1 MLIVSL
7 QLRNYRVF
15 ESLDLEFPPGVI
27 GIYGP
32 NGAGKSTLL
41 ESILWVLYGKAR
53 TQKGEIRSADATGE
67 CSAELL
73 FEHDD
78 HYYRAR
84 RSITG
89 QNATV
94 KARLW
99 IGDQVAADGPTE
111 VEKFVHSLL
120 GMDHSAFRA
129 SVFAEQKQLAA
140 FSDQS
145 PERRRQLV
153 LQLLGITPLETARD
167 AARSDARQR
176 QGDHQRLVSM
186 LPELGRLEQR
196 LSEAT
201 GIQHQAQLDAEQS
214 TKHWVAADTAQNS
227 MASDVAAL
235 EQARVQHQLIRQQG
249 AAVRDRRDRA
259 AAEVARINMELQQL
273 VVDRARMVEL
283 QQQAAALAALE
294 ERLVHLRA
302 YDKAFNELGSQ
313 PLVVVEEAPTETL
326 IIEAR
331 REASEAVTAV
341 ALLKADSDRAQ
352 ANLEVAQRAL
362 EHTAT
367 LGDGSE
373 CPLCGQE
380 LGEGFATVHQ
390 HRQQEL
396 VAAQRAMS
404 EVANHLPAAMLRA
417 GDATCQLTALETAQ
431 RRAHDS
437 ARRAATAVAQRH
449 AAEQGLHDA
458 TAALGSQPT
467 DQFRAELQAALP
479 AARTASTEV
488 ARLLGRL
495 EAEDSLRQRHH
506 DEQGVVT
513 AAEADRQRLLSQLAN
528 IAFVPAAY
536 DELLERHRTHVALAQ
551 TSRAASV
558 AADLA
563 LAGAGALLAAIQ
575 DQVVEARQQ
584 HAGVGA
590 LADDARHLSRTA
602 DLLQGFRHLLVGLIG
617 PRLSIQAG
625 ELFNELTGNDY
636 DGLTVDADTYELRI
650 MDRGTSYPT
659 NRFSGSE
666 IDLANLALRVAISEQ
681 VRFQAGG
688 QVGLL
693 VLDEALASLDA
704 DRKDRMLTALTRLGG
719 RFRQILVVTHAP
731 EVKEQLPQAI
741 EVLKTGSGKSTAR
754 VVEPSW

>member
-1 MLIVSL
+1 VLIVSL

-53 TQKGEIRSADATGE
+53 TQKGEIRSADSSGE

-153 LQLLGITPLETARD
+153 LQLLGITPLEKARD

-196 LSEAT
+196 LSDAN
-201 GIQHQAQLDAEQS
+201 GVQHHAELNAEQV
-214 TKHWVAADTAQNS
+214 TKHWVAADVALNTVNA
-227 MASDVAAL
+227 AVAAL
-235 EQARVQHQLIRQQG
+235 EEARVQHQLIRQQG

-259 AAEVARINMELQQL
+259 AAEVARINLELQQL
-273 VVDRARMVEL
+273 VVDRARMVEV
-283 QQQAAALAALE
+283 QQQAASLAALE
-294 ERLVHLRA
+294 EQLVHLRA
-302 YDKAFNELGSQ
+302 YDKAFNELASQ
-313 PLVVVEEAPTETL
+313 SLVVVEEAPPENLITESRTD
-326 IIEAR
+326 
-331 REASEAVTAV
+331 ASEAVTAV
-341 ALLKADSDRAQ
+341 ALLEADGARAH
-352 ANLEVAQRAL
+352 ANLDVAQQTL
-362 EHTAT
+362 DHTAT

-373 CPLCGQE
+373 CPLCGQA
-380 LGEGFATVHQ
+380 LGEGFVTVHQ
-390 HRQQEL
+390 HRQQQV
-396 VAAQRAMS
+396 VAAQQAVS
-404 EVANHLPAAMLRA
+404 EVAMRLPMAMRRVD
-417 GDATCQLTALETAQ
+417 DAQRHLTALEARQ
-431 RRAHDS
+431 RQALES
-437 ARRAATAVAQRH
+437 ARRTATAVARRH
-449 AAEQGLHDA
+449 AAEHGLQEA
-458 TAALGSQPT
+458 AAALDGPPT
-467 DQFRAELQAALP
+467 DQFRVELQVALP
-479 AARTASTEV
+479 AARSAATEV

-495 EAEDSLRQRHH
+495 EAEQSLRERHH
-506 DEQGVVT
+506 EEEKVV
-513 AAEADRQRLLSQLAN
+513 AMAEAERQQLLSQLSS
-528 IAFVPAAY
+528 IAFAPSAY
-536 DELLERHRTHVALAQ
+536 EELLERQRTHVSLAQ
-551 TSRAASV
+551 TSRATAV
-558 AADLA
+558 TADLA
-563 LAGAGALLAAIQ
+563 LAGATASSAAIH
-575 DQVVEARQQ
+575 DQVMDARQQ

-590 LADDARHLSRTA
+590 VADDARHLSRTA
-602 DLLQGFRHLLVGLIG
+602 DLLQGFRQVLVGLIG

-688 QVGLL
+688 QIGLL

-741 EVLKTGSGKSTAR
+741 EVLKLGSGRSTAR